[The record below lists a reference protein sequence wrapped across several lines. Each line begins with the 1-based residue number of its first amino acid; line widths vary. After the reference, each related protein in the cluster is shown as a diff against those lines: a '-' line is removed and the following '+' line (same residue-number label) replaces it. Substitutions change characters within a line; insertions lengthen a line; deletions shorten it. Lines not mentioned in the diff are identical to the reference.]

1 MSAASNKP
9 AAWDPA
15 WEQVFRNQEWGK
27 YPPEHVVRFV
37 ARNWYR
43 ADNRRSIALLDL
55 GSGPG
60 ANAWFATREGFSV
73 SAIDGSATAIAQ
85 LRARLA
91 AEGLEADARVGD
103 MSSLPWPDGYFDGV
117 IDNASVYA
125 NRFADC
131 LQILSEVHRVLKSGG
146 RFSSALFTDRSWG
159 WGLGR
164 ELEPGGFDD
173 IMEGPFAGKGFSSLF
188 GRAQINTLFCDFR
201 NVVVDVQSR
210 TVDGG
215 SNVVEMWIVSCEK

>member
-1 MSAASNKP
+1 MNAASNKS

-15 WEQVFRNQEWGK
+15 WEQVFRSQEWGK

-37 ARNWYR
+37 ARNWYGVE
-43 ADNRRSIALLDL
+43 NRHAVALLDL

-60 ANAWFATREGFSV
+60 ANTWFAAREGFSV
-73 SAIDGSATAIAQ
+73 AAIDGSATAIAQ
-85 LRARLA
+85 LCARLA
-91 AEGLEADARVGD
+91 VEGLEADARVGD
-103 MSSLPWPDGYFDGV
+103 ISSLPWPDGYFDGV
-117 IDNASVYA
+117 VDNASVYA

-131 LQILSEVHRVLKSGG
+131 TRILSEVHRVMKPGA

-173 IMEGPFAGKGFSSLF
+173 ITEGPFAGKGFSSLF
-188 GRAQINTLFCDFR
+188 GRAQINTLFGKFR
-201 NVVVDVQSR
+201 NVVVDLQSR

-215 SNVVEMWIVSCEK
+215 PNAVEMWIVSCEK